1 MMWGGMVYFKLNF
14 NIFIWCLCEQDLSL
28 GLKGECFVTVTI
40 LLIIS
45 EFQIFSSNSF
55 KSILLTALQVFK
67 MTPENSES
75 GPKMLQ
81 INCKFNIK
89 KRETPQ
95 PKILENLVTT

>member
-1 MMWGGMVYFKLNF
+1 MVYFKFIF

-28 GLKGECFVTVTI
+28 NLKGECFVTVTI

-45 EFQIFSSNSF
+45 EFQVFSSNSF
-55 KSILLTALQVFK
+55 KSILLAVFK

-95 PKILENLVTT
+95 ASQKFQKIQ